1 MQQYQRINWEY
12 TQKEMLE
19 FDEQKLK
26 EAEKKCNG
34 SEPEMFKEISRKEV
48 IRLREDIKE
57 RTNLIMNN

>member
-1 MQQYQRINWEY
+1 
-12 TQKEMLE
+12 MLE